1 MRQSDLLRAIAG
13 TVLIIAS
20 LGSGTSA
27 LAQGLDCQ
35 CVLPLNAFP
44 STGPIGQLTE
54 ASGNVMLTGPAG
66 PAPAMSG
73 ASLRVGDQITV
84 GPQSSASFL
93 VGNCA
98 LRLSAQTEMNLVPF
112 NGNLC
117 VAVAETGFQSTAG
130 TGNLTPLLVMGTLPV
145 AAAVAVSFNRGD
157 RTPVSP

>member
-1 MRQSDLLRAIAG
+1 MRQSNLLRAIAG
-13 TVLIIAS
+13 TAFIIAS
-20 LGSGTSA
+20 LGSGTSS

-44 STGPIGQLTE
+44 SAGPIGQLTE
-54 ASGNVMLTGPAG
+54 ISGNVMLTGPAG
-66 PAPAMSG
+66 PVPAMSG
-73 ASLRVGDQITV
+73 APLRVGDQITV

-117 VAVAETGFQSTAG
+117 VAVAETGFQTAG
-130 TGNLTPLLVMGTLPV
+130 TGNLTPLFVMGTLPL
-145 AAAVAVSFNRGD
+145 AAAIAVAFDRGD